1 MSTFRAILDEALTHH
16 DRATIEARIPRVL
29 SVAKL
34 AALTDD
40 RVLSAMSR
48 RIFSAGFRWK
58 VVAQKWP
65 EIEAAFDGFEV
76 SAVAAYEAE
85 RIAAL
90 RADRRIIR
98 HPGKIAAIVHNAGVM
113 QDVAEEQGSVAA
125 WIAGWPD
132 DDVVGLW
139 HALAKRFKQLGGI
152 SAPRFL
158 RALGRD
164 TYILTPDVLA
174 TLKKCGVYSG
184 KATGKRDQRA
194 IQEHFKAWRAES
206 GRGFASLSIILA
218 CAAGPRR

>member
-16 DRATIEARIPRVL
+16 DSDTIEARVPRVL
-29 SVAKL
+29 GADEL
-34 AALTDD
+34 AALPDH
-40 RVLSAMSR
+40 RVLSTMSQ
-48 RIFSAGFRWK
+48 RIFSAGFRWR
-58 VVAQKWP
+58 VVEQKWP

-76 SAVAAYEAE
+76 GVVAAYEAE

-113 QDVAEEQGSVAA
+113 RDFAKEQSPVAA

-139 HALAKRFKQLGGI
+139 HALAKRFKQLGGV

-164 TYILTPDVLA
+164 THILTPDVLT
-174 TLKKCGVYSG
+174 TLKNHGVYSG

-206 GRGFASLSIILA
+206 GRGFAALSMIVA
-218 CAAGPRR
+218 CAAGPLR